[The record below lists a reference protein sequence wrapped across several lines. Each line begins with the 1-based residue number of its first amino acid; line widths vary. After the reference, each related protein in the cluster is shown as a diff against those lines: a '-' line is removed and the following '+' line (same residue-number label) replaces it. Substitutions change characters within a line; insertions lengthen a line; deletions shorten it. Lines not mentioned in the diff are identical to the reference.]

1 MLSREVFAVLALSEM
16 YESKIFRKI
25 NLIIEQIGYIFKR
38 FFFNRHLLGGGDLQS
53 IFSGSFAMLEF
64 FFLIK

>member
-1 MLSREVFAVLALSEM
+1 MPSREVFAVLALSET

-25 NLIIEQIGYIFKR
+25 NLIIEQTGCIFKR
-38 FFFNRHLLGGGDLQS
+38 FFFNRHLLGGGDLHS

>member
-1 MLSREVFAVLALSEM
+1 MPSREVFAVLALSET

-38 FFFNRHLLGGGDLQS
+38 FFFNRHLLGGGDLHS

-64 FFLIK
+64 FS